1 MDQLKNAVKV
11 VMRCVVETRRD
22 LIEVQ
27 KDTIKLSNQ
36 QEGVEHRLSNLE
48 EGVEHRLSNLE
59 ERLTDIEKYMDVLA
73 THMNDAIGRI
83 NTIHLYLKREQEE
96 EQSLLCNEEMLLS
109 TDDEFS
115 FDEYDPEEK
124 IKEQ

>member
-1 MDQLKNAVKV
+1 MDKLKNAVKV

-22 LIEVQ
+22 LVEVQ
-27 KDTIKLSNQ
+27 KDSINLSNQ
-36 QEGVEHRLSNLE
+36 QEGF
-48 EGVEHRLSNLE
+48 EHRLSNLE
-59 ERLTDIEKYMDVLA
+59 ERLTNMEEYMDALA
-73 THMNDAIGRI
+73 THMNNAIERV
-83 NTIHLYLKREQEE
+83 NTIHLYLKAEQKE
-96 EQSLLCNEEMLLS
+96 EQSLLCDKEVLSS